1 MEMKKALSVLLVIVM
16 CSSLCACGT
25 ETTTQEKNNEAIT
38 AGQSEATI
46 STETEVQETTESI
59 VYAESFF
66 KVEEI
71 VYEMFNNDTPEFG
84 IKIRNTSTEKI
95 TDFFFSVQLLDKNGD
110 ILDNKDPMGIDTLDA
125 GQAFWLEVRWLDRNG
140 YKTIQEFSED
150 VESIK
155 IVSATIKRTGVDYSK
170 WDKYEFEKPATF
182 KVADIQQ
189 KN

>member
-1 MEMKKALSVLLVIVM
+1 MKKTLLMLLLIVM
-16 CSSLCACGT
+16 CLSLCACGT
-25 ETTTQEKNNEAIT
+25 ETATQEKNKKVVAVE
-38 AGQSEATI
+38 QSEATI
-46 STETEVQETTESI
+46 STESEVQETTEPI

-66 KVEEI
+66 IIEEI

-84 IKIRNTSTEKI
+84 IKIRNTTTEKI

-110 ILDNKDPMGIDTLDA
+110 VLDSKDPMGIDTLDA

-170 WDKYEFEKPATF
+170 WDKYKFEKPITF
-182 KVADIQQ
+182 KVADIPP
-189 KN
+189 KK